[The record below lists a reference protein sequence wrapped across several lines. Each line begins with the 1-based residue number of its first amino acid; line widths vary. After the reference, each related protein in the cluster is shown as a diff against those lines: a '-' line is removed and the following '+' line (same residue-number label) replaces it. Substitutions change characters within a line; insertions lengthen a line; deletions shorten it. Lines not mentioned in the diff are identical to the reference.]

1 MTKTAAPQAFTA
13 EAQAI
18 LDDIQDRWYAS
29 RSSANVRPNAFGGF
43 DMHQPMGGAI
53 RTARDDTDWIVYVFD
68 SGMRLQGS
76 HRLSGTFSRLSFV
89 ASVVADLL

>member
-1 MTKTAAPQAFTA
+1 MTKTAAPQTFTA

-18 LDDIQDRWYAS
+18 LDDIQDRRGTFTA
-29 RSSANVRPNAFGGF
+29 SANVRPNAFGGF
-43 DMHQPMGGAI
+43 DWHRPMGGTI
-53 RTARDDTDWIVYVFD
+53 RTERDDTDWIVYVFD
-68 SGMRLQGS
+68 SGMWLQGS